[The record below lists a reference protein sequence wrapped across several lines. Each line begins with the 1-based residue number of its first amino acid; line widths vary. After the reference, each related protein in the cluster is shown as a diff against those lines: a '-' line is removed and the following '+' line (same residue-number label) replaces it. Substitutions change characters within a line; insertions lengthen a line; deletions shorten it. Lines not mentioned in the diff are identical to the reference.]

1 SIKDLSQKITYTRE
15 DLVNYNPITEK
26 HVDTGMTLKE
36 LCDASLRYSDNTAG
50 NLILKQ
56 LGGPSKFKEA
66 LREIGDNISNPKR
79 FEPDLNEV

>member
-1 SIKDLSQKITYTRE
+1 MISSNSSCRGIFTTEKSIEELNQRITYTRE

-36 LCDASLRYSDNTAG
+36 LSDASLRYSDNTAG

-56 LGGPSKFKEA
+56 LG
-66 LREIGDNISNPKR
+66 
-79 FEPDLNEV
+79 